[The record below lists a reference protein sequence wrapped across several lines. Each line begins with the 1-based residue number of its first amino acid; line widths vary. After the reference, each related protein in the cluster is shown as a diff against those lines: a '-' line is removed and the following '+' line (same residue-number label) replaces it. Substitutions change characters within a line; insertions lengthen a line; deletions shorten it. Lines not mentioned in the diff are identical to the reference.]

1 MQVDLVTLYSEHRRR
16 MPPLAYILRPEKL
29 DDFVGQK
36 QIVGQDS
43 WLRNAI
49 KSDHLTSM
57 VFFGPPGTGKTTLA
71 RIIANTTSFRFVQIN
86 AVLGTIKLLK
96 IELEKANEDAKS
108 GKRTIIFIDE
118 IHRFNKA
125 QQDVLLPYVE
135 RGDIILI
142 GATTENP
149 SFTVISPLIS
159 RSKVLVFNRF
169 EKEEL
174 AEILNRA
181 LKKYPKLK
189 IDSGARD
196 ILLSESN
203 GDARILLNA
212 LEDLVSQGNS
222 ITKKTIE
229 KSNILKVLKYDK
241 TGEEHYNIIS
251 ALHKS
256 MRDSDPDAAVY
267 WMMRMLEAGEDP
279 LYVARRLIRFAS
291 EDIGIADPHALLV
304 ATAAYQACHFIGM
317 PECDVILA
325 QAAVHLSLSPKSNS
339 LYKAVLSTR
348 ADIRQFGNLD
358 VPMNIRNAP
367 TKLMKKMG
375 YGKDYKYAHDFER
388 AEVNQQHLPERLK
401 GKRYYEPTDRGL
413 EKKAKEKLDE
423 RRPS

>member
-1 MQVDLVTLYSEHRRR
+1 
-16 MPPLAYILRPEKL
+16 MPPLAYILRPEKI
-29 DDFVGQK
+29 DDFIGQK
-36 QIVGQDS
+36 QIVGSTS
-43 WLRNAI
+43 WLRRAI
-49 KSDHLTSM
+49 EKDQLTSM
-57 VFFGPPGTGKTTLA
+57 VFFGPPGSGKTTLA
-71 RIIANTTSFRFVQIN
+71 QIIAKSTKSLFIVVN
-86 AVLGTIKLLK
+86 AVLGTTRELK
-96 IELEKANEDAKS
+96 EYLKEAERTGQK
-108 GKRTIIFIDE
+108 TIIFIDE

-159 RSKVLVFNRF
+159 RSKVLVFNRL
-169 EKEEL
+169 EKEDL
-174 AEILNRA
+174 LEILNRA
-181 LKKYPKLK
+181 LKKYPRVK
-189 IDSGARD
+189 IDKEARE
-196 ILLSESN
+196 ILISEAN

-212 LEDLVSQGNS
+212 FEDLMSQTKS
-222 ITKKTIE
+222 ITKKVIE

-304 ATAAYQACHFIGM
+304 ATAAYDACHFIGM

-339 LYKAVLSTR
+339 LYKAVLSAR
-348 ADIRQFGNLD
+348 SDIRQFGNLD

-367 TKLMKKMG
+367 TRLMRHMG
-375 YGKDYKYAHDFER
+375 YGKGYKYAHDFED
-388 AEVNQQHLPERLK
+388 AKINQQHLPDKLK
-401 GKRYYEPTDRGL
+401 GKKYYFPTDRGL
-413 EKKAKEKLDE
+413 EGKLKKG
-423 RRPS
+423 

>member
-1 MQVDLVTLYSEHRRR
+1 
-16 MPPLAYILRPEKL
+16 MPPIAYILRPEKI
-29 DDFVGQK
+29 DEFVGQR
-36 QIVGQDS
+36 QIVGEGS
-43 WLRNAI
+43 WLRRAI
-49 KSDHLTSM
+49 KKDQLTSM

-71 RIIANTTSFRFVQIN
+71 QIIAKTTKSHFIIVN
-86 AVLGTIKLLK
+86 AVLGTTKELK
-96 IELEKANEDAKS
+96 EHMKEAEKTREK
-108 GKRTIIFIDE
+108 TIIFIDE

-159 RSKVLVFNRF
+159 RSKVLAFNRL
-169 EKEEL
+169 EKEDL
-174 AEILNRA
+174 GEILDRA
-181 LKKYPKLK
+181 LKKYPNIK
-189 IDSGARD
+189 IDEDARE
-196 ILLSESN
+196 ILVSESN

-212 LEDLVSQGNS
+212 FEDLISQTS
-222 ITKKTIE
+222 KISKKTIE

-256 MRDSDPDAAVY
+256 MRDSDADAAVY

-279 LYVARRLIRFAS
+279 LYIARRLIRFAS

-304 ATAAYQACHFIGM
+304 ATAAYDACHFIGM

-339 LYKAVLSTR
+339 LYMAVLSAR
-348 ADIRQFGNLD
+348 SDIRQYGNLD

-367 TKLMKKMG
+367 TKLMKTMG
-375 YGKDYKYAHDFER
+375 YGKDYQYAHNFKD
-388 AEVNQQHLPERLK
+388 AKVYQQHLPDRLK
-401 GKRYYEPTDRGL
+401 GKKYYYPTDRGL
-413 EKKAKEKLDE
+413 EGKISKKQT
-423 RRPS
+423 S